1 MNYYMANASLFE
13 VVIQLGRHGATCCTK
28 RSLEVG
34 FEGERRAWG
43 NSNVYRD
50 SMATRFELRRWIK
63 ARYTQ
68 MIGEL
73 LGLYAGHGSRGQ
85 SDCVMFEIGRVV
97 PLS

>member
-1 MNYYMANASLFE
+1 
-13 VVIQLGRHGATCCTK
+13 
-28 RSLEVG
+28 
-34 FEGERRAWG
+34 
-43 NSNVYRD
+43 
-50 SMATRFELRRWIK
+50 MATRFELRRWIK